1 MITPY
6 ADLLRQLRVE
16 RGFSQSDMAEKLGLS
31 RTSYTAIEQG
41 KREITLSECEKLSL
55 ALGIS
60 INDIERGETADY
72 EKYKEMI
79 LQFLHFNS
87 YLTKTKLAKL
97 LYFADFAWFYHNLKS
112 MSGMEYRRI
121 KYGPVAD
128 AYFRLIDE
136 MNEAGEIAI
145 EQLPEGAMHIS
156 ETEAGA
162 KHRLNRI
169 SKEEAALM
177 KKINEKWKG
186 KRTAEVV
193 SYTHKQLPYMFAED
207 NEIVSYEIFGQ
218 ENPDEIY

>member
-72 EKYKEMI
+72 EKYEEMI

-97 LYFADFAWFYHNLKS
+97 LYFADFAWFYHNLNS
-112 MSGMEYRRI
+112 MSGMEYRKI
-121 KYGPVAD
+121 QYGPVAD

-136 MNEAGEIAI
+136 MNDVGMIAI
-145 EQLPEGAMHIS
+145 ECLPEGAMHIS
-156 ETEAGA
+156 QTKAGA
-162 KHRLNRI
+162 KHHITRI
-169 SKEEAALM
+169 SKDETALM

-186 KRTAEVV
+186 KRTSEIVT
-193 SYTHKQLPYMFAED
+193 YTHKQLPYMFADD
-207 NEIVSYEIFGQ
+207 NEIVSYELFGQ